1 MTLKQ
6 LEAFYWAATC
16 PNFVNA
22 AERVHLSVS
31 SLSKRIS
38 ELEADLGKA
47 LFDRSGHRAVLTDAG
62 QLLLPRAKAL
72 LAHAE
77 DARSEVINDSNL
89 RGVCRFGVGE
99 ISALTWLPSFI
110 RVVRMRY
117 PELKLEPSVDAGSSL
132 GVLEQKVSDGM
143 LDFAIVA
150 GRPSRATV
158 HSEQVGEVNFSW
170 VASKTLVGNEEH
182 VTDGLIAQ
190 FPVISSALGTG
201 STRVLNDWLDVSNVT
216 VSQRLSCNS
225 WAAVAGLLSEGMG
238 IGILPTSWAL
248 RMTQLGDLRLLSS
261 VHAIRPLRY
270 SFHWRCEDKRPLI
283 ASMLETVKE
292 CIDFD
297 VPVRWLGGDTTDC
310 SKALTSI

>member
-6 LEAFYWAATC
+6 LEAFYWAATY
-16 PNFVNA
+16 PNFVSA
-22 AERVHLSVS
+22 AEQVHLSVS

-38 ELEADLGKA
+38 ELEIDLGKA
-47 LFDRSGHRAVLTDAG
+47 LFDRAGHRAVLTDAG

-77 DARSEVINDSNL
+77 EIRTEVINDSNL

-99 ISALTWLPSFI
+99 ISSLTWLPSFI
-110 RVVRMRY
+110 RAVRQRY

-132 GVLEQKVSDGM
+132 GILEQKVSDGL

-150 GRPSRATV
+150 GRPSRSTV

-170 VASKTLVGNEEH
+170 VGSKNLVGSEDQ
-182 VTDGLIAQ
+182 VSARLLTQ

-201 STRVLNDWLDVSNVT
+201 STRVLNDWLDISNVT
-216 VSQRLSCNS
+216 VNQRLSCNS

-238 IGILPTSWAL
+238 IGILPTSWAV
-248 RMTQLGDLRLLSS
+248 RMTQLGDLRLLNC
-261 VHAIRPLRY
+261 VHALPPLRY
-270 SFHWRCEDKRPLI
+270 SIHWRSEDKRPLI
-283 ASMLETVKE
+283 VSMRDTVKE

-297 VPVRWLGGDTTDC
+297 VPVRWLGGEMAHF
-310 SKALTSI
+310 SHNRV